1 MSAESYLKSVYID
14 AKPIERGLQN
24 KMVANYR
31 DKIGPS
37 GQRYNT
43 RASTQHLHCPRPT
56 CATQEHQPNNNPNFL
71 LHNTFKHFI
80 LCTCTFIEVQ
90 CEFTQIFI
98 ILR

>member
-37 GQRYNT
+37 
-43 RASTQHLHCPRPT
+43 A
-56 CATQEHQPNNNPNFL
+56 ATPEHQPNIYIALDPPAQHKSINTTTTPSSCCKIPLNTLFYVHVHLLKCNVNLHKFL
-71 LHNTFKHFI
+71 LS
-80 LCTCTFIEVQ
+80 
-90 CEFTQIFI
+90 
-98 ILR
+98 